1 MSAAWRHDGARAG
14 FEVVF
19 GATTA
24 DGCRFEGHCTAV
36 AEGQPWSVGYV
47 ITVDPAW
54 VTRSAE
60 IRELSQGGRTARL
73 LEHDGDGQWLVDG
86 AAAPALEGCL
96 DADLEA
102 SAFTNALPVRRLR
115 LGVGES
121 GRSPAAW
128 VRSPGLGVERLE
140 QGYARLPDARAS
152 AASAMRH
159 RSSASG
165 PSCATTKPEW
175 GWTIRAWPSGFS
187 SEPPVRE
194 RAAKSE
200 IRALPLSDGA
210 RARRAGTPIL
220 SGAWPRT
227 PKS

>member
-1 MSAAWRHDGARAG
+1 M
-14 FEVVF
+14 VF
-19 GATTA
+19 GATAA

-36 AEGQPWSVGYV
+36 EEGQPWSVGYV

-73 LEHDGDGQWLVDG
+73 LEHDGDGQWLVNG

-140 QGYARLPDARAS
+140 QGYARLPDAEGLRRFGYEAPQLGFRAELRYDE
-152 AASAMRH
+152 AGMGMDYPGLA
-159 RSSASG
+159 
-165 PSCATTKPEW
+165 
-175 GWTIRAWPSGFS
+175 
-187 SEPPVRE
+187 VRV
-194 RAAKSE
+194 
-200 IRALPLSDGA
+200 L
-210 RARRAGTPIL
+210 
-220 SGAWPRT
+220 
-227 PKS
+227 